1 MLKKLLLVLSIVVLL
16 SACGKNESNVKGMQV
31 TLENL
36 AEVAEKVKQDQSITK
51 EEVDLLNSSINYYA
65 PLKDSLK
72 NKTVGDLITA
82 ERTRQND
89 VSRETL
95 SNNLNRIEFTNS
107 VAVAFDSMEK
117 VQEAGKDILVATY
130 RFQNTAKT
138 DIKLLK
144 GFLDFF
150 NQQGVI
156 VKRYEIIIDKDI
168 PAGKILTVRYP
179 YGYDDNNERDK
190 AIVANWKDYP
200 RVWKPTLAEF
210 KNGKKLAMKQN

>member
-16 SACGKNESNVKGMQV
+16 SACGKNDSNVKGMQV

-72 NKTVGDLITA
+72 NKTVGDLITS

-95 SNNLNRIEFTNS
+95 SNNLNRIEFTSS
-107 VAVAFDSMEK
+107 VAVAFDNMEK
-117 VQEAGKDILVATY
+117 VQEAGKDMLVATY

>member
-1 MLKKLLLVLSIVVLL
+1 MLKKLLLVLSIVILV
-16 SACGKNESNVKGMQV
+16 SSCSKNESNVKSIQV

-36 AEVAEKVKQDQSITK
+36 AEVAEKVKNDQSITK
-51 EEVDLLNSSINYYA
+51 EEVDLLNTSISYYA

-72 NKTVGDLITA
+72 NKTVGDLIST
-82 ERTRQND
+82 ERTRQNEIA
-89 VSRETL
+89 RESL
-95 SNNLNRIEFTNS
+95 SINLNRIEFTGS
-107 VAVAFDSMEK
+107 VAVAFDNMEK
-117 VQEAGKDILVATY
+117 VQEAGKDMLVATY
-130 RFQNTAKT
+130 RFQNTSKS

-179 YGYDDNNERDK
+179 YGYDENNERDRL
-190 AIVANWKDYP
+190 IVSNWKDYP

>member
-16 SACGKNESNVKGMQV
+16 SACGKNDSNVKGMQV

-95 SNNLNRIEFTNS
+95 SNNLNRIEFNS
-107 VAVAFDSMEK
+107 SIAVAFDNMEK
-117 VQEAGKDILVATY
+117 VQEAGKDMLVATY

>member
-1 MLKKLLLVLSIVVLL
+1 MLKKLLLVLSIVVLI
-16 SACGKNESNVKGMQV
+16 SACGKNDSNVKGMQV

-72 NKTVGDLITA
+72 NKTVGDLITS

-95 SNNLNRIEFTNS
+95 SNNLNRIEFTSS
-107 VAVAFDSMEK
+107 VAVAFDNMEK
-117 VQEAGKDILVATY
+117 VQEAGKDMLVATY

-168 PAGKILTVRYP
+168 PAGSILTVRYP

>member
-1 MLKKLLLVLSIVVLL
+1 MLKKLLLVLSIVILV
-16 SACGKNESNVKGMQV
+16 SSCSKNESNVKSIQV

-36 AEVAEKVKQDQSITK
+36 AEVAEKVKNDQSITK
-51 EEVDLLNSSINYYA
+51 EEVDLLNTSISYYA

-72 NKTVGDLITA
+72 NKTVGDLIST
-82 ERTRQND
+82 ERTRQNEIA
-89 VSRETL
+89 RESL
-95 SNNLNRIEFTNS
+95 SNNLNRIEFTGS
-107 VAVAFDSMEK
+107 VAVAFDNMEK
-117 VQEAGKDILVATY
+117 VQEAGKDMLVATY
-130 RFQNTAKT
+130 RFQNTSKS

-179 YGYDDNNERDK
+179 YGYDENNERDRL
-190 AIVANWKDYP
+190 IVSNWKDYP

>member
-16 SACGKNESNVKGMQV
+16 SACGKNESKVKGMQV

-95 SNNLNRIEFTNS
+95 SNNLNRIEFNS
-107 VAVAFDSMEK
+107 SIAVAFDNMEK